1 MDRLKRIVEFCR
13 TIDREKFIQRKTY
26 LTDGERLENDAEHAW
41 HLAVMALLL
50 MEYSNAEIDLLR
62 VVSMVLIHD
71 LVEIYAGDTFTYDEA
86 GMKTQKARESAAADR
101 LFPMLPDDLASRFRG
116 LWDEFESEETAE
128 AKFAHTLDNFQ
139 PMMLQAASDGRAWRE
154 GGRRLSEVLRRN
166 ARTAEGSK
174 TLWNYAEEHFI
185 RPQIEKG
192 HLKDDIG

>member
-1 MDRLKRIVEFCR
+1 MDRLEKIVEFCR
-13 TIDREKFIQRKTY
+13 TIDLEKFIQRKTY

-50 MEYSNAEIDLLR
+50 GEYSNAEIDLLR

-71 LVEIYAGDTFTYDEA
+71 LVEIYAGDTFAYDKA

-139 PMMLQAASDGRAWRE
+139 PMMLQAATDGRAWRE